1 MSNVFSSVKRLL
13 NLSRDSLR
21 ESLFRNIGVPYRNI
35 IGLLLGATAAL
46 LPLTSGTWSIQRV
59 TGIFLLSLALTMVFL
74 ILVRPNI
81 VSEYTKE
88 FERFAWGLMVIMVL
102 GFGFGALI
110 FQSRSWWIWLW
121 NQYRRINEPH
131 ELVLESLF
139 LLGVILGVFV
149 VRNWSKEQKDFQASL
164 SGILSG
170 TFIAAVLG
178 SVLQEL
184 TPMRALAYYALGFTT
199 SGTVNLILA
208 ARLTAN
214 YTNKRSI
221 SSRAILDFLYGSERA
236 KIIDGYFLKNFQ
248 EDVDYAKRHL
258 TETLL
263 EYRNLVKRE
272 FADQLNQRMI
282 ERRLTPAQEE
292 SLTPQC
298 SDLRAAQTKER
309 ELRLELKSPQAN
321 AATVRA
327 EKEADL
333 ATVKE
338 HIAEVE
344 SRLTPSYFYEL
355 FAIECPEKKPNS
367 PSAIQDMD
375 LEYGVIYKRIDINS
389 PITKEMFRVGVAN
402 RWQDSLEYIIAPGEY
417 RGSFPY
423 FGSVAGLSLIVR
435 QTIIMNRDRKKQFR
449 SKDYRDGIC
458 PRDIEQWRGLD
469 EIDFLSY
476 LAIPVVSRLGSSTE
490 NAIGVVNI
498 DTRLFATHCKL
509 DGQPVEG
516 SEGMFRT
523 ILTPRQ
529 LNEFASNLY
538 EQEDKVVG
546 YIETLTKLIVPVLE
560 LYSKC
565 RVGAT

>member
-1 MSNVFSSVKRLL
+1 
-13 NLSRDSLR
+13 
-21 ESLFRNIGVPYRNI
+21 
-35 IGLLLGATAAL
+35 LLGATAAL
-46 LPLTSGTWSIQRV
+46 LPLTSGVWSSQRAAW
-59 TGIFLLSLALTMVFL
+59 IFVVSLSLTMVLL
-74 ILVRPNI
+74 ILVRPNM

-88 FERFAWGLMVIMVL
+88 FDRFAWGLIVIMVL
-102 GFGFGALI
+102 GFGLGALI
-110 FQSRSWWIWLW
+110 YQSRSWWIWLW

-139 LLGVILGVFV
+139 LLGVLLGVFV
-149 VRNWSKEQKDFQASL
+149 VRNWSKEQKDFQNSL

-178 SVLQEL
+178 SVLKEL
-184 TPMRALAYYALGFTT
+184 TPIVALAYYALGFTI
-199 SGTVNLILA
+199 SGTLNVLLA

-221 SSRAILDFLYGSERA
+221 TSRAILDFLYGSERA

-248 EDVDYAKRHL
+248 EDLDYAKRHL

-263 EYRNLVKRE
+263 EYRELVKRE
-272 FADQLNQRMI
+272 FAKQLNLRVRKRSLSEEQEAEAAPHCQALRNA
-282 ERRLTPAQEE
+282 RAQEK
-292 SLTPQC
+292 Q
-298 SDLRAAQTKER
+298 
-309 ELRLELKSPQAN
+309 LRLELKSTQADSGQN
-321 AATVRA
+321 AAAERA
-327 EKEADL
+327 ERESKLKTLEQ
-333 ATVKE
+333 T
-338 HIAEVE
+338 IAEIE
-344 SRLTPSYFYEL
+344 SRLIPSYFYEL
-355 FAIECPEKKPNS
+355 FAIECSEKKPNS
-367 PSAIQDMD
+367 PSAIQDID
-375 LEYGVIYKRIDINS
+375 LEYGVIYKRIDRKS
-389 PITKEMFRVGVAN
+389 PITSDMFRVGVAN

-435 QTIIMNRDRKKQFR
+435 QTIIMNRDRTKQFR

-476 LAIPVVSRLGSSTE
+476 ITIPVVSRLGSATE
-490 NAIGVVNI
+490 NAIGAVNI
-498 DTRLFATHCKL
+498 DTRLFVTHCKL
-509 DGQPVEG
+509 DGQSVEG

-523 ILTPRQ
+523 VLTPRQ

-538 EQEDKVVG
+538 EQEDKEVQ
-546 YIETLTKLIVPVLE
+546 YIEKLTKLIVPVLE